1 MRIKQ
6 ANPIQ
11 AFTSR
16 LGRIFCKMLAMRM
29 YEMLKRMTIVI
40 IATVVLSACAFDP
53 VAYDQLRQTENLQ
66 HNRTMG

>member
-1 MRIKQ
+1 MCIKQ

-16 LGRIFCKMLAMRM
+16 LEWIFCKMLAMRM
-29 YEMLKRMTIVI
+29 YEMLKRMTVVI
-40 IATVVLSACAFDP
+40 MVSALSACAFDP
-53 VAYDQLRQTENLQ
+53 VAYEQLRQTENLQ

>member
-11 AFTSR
+11 AFTSG
-16 LGRIFCKMLAMRM
+16 LGWIFCRMLAMRM
-29 YEMLKRMTIVI
+29 YEMLKLMTAVIV
-40 IATVVLSACAFDP
+40 ATVLSACAFDP
-53 VAYDQLRQTENLQ
+53 VAYEQLRQTENLQ